1 MRILRIAA
9 VAAALVVLPL
19 STAFARGAGGFTW
32 GEQYFD
38 AQFSNYD
45 LQMSTTGVFGYGVS
59 YGGQRIGG
67 FAMAVHSDGVMPS
80 LDGGFIG
87 AITGQ
92 EIRMGPF
99 MAAVN
104 LWTGIGGLLGP
115 GFPLDSSLALVGEL
129 SLEIGIR
136 IFPGTMLSG
145 YVAMQAV
152 TNAPVSAPLFS
163 SVAYTPVFGMRLA
176 WGSF

>member
-1 MRILRIAA
+1 MRILKIAA

-38 AQFSNYD
+38 AQFSTYD
-45 LQMSTTGVFGYGVS
+45 LSMSTSGVFGYSVS

-67 FAMAVHSDGVMPS
+67 FAVAVHSDVGMPS

-92 EIRMGPF
+92 EIRTGPF

-104 LWTGIGGLLGP
+104 LWTGIGGMLGP
-115 GFPLDSSLALVGEL
+115 GFPLTDSLALVGEL

-136 IFPGTMLSG
+136 IFPGTIASG
-145 YVAMQAV
+145 YVGMQAV
-152 TNAPVSAPLFS
+152 TNLPGSAPLFS
-163 SVAYTPVFGMRLA
+163 SVAYTPVIGMRLA